1 MRLVTPPDLLTTVR
15 KANSEWVSIL
25 DALDHLII
33 LETAEGTVA
42 RCNQAAAKH
51 MALSVREAVGEKLAT
66 HLWRDGERPAP
77 NGGKQT
83 LRIRN
88 SEDWF
93 EHVSYPLDD
102 GRGVHLLANI
112 NDRQQLQAVAEGLN
126 VSENLNFMVTGIRHE
141 LGNPLNSLKMAMS
154 VMQERLPSLQQ
165 SEVMVYLERMGEQL
179 QRMEYLLQL
188 LRSFS
193 VSEVVQPVPTDLAQ
207 AVDSFIALSSADLE
221 RQNVTLVAEHGALPL
236 VVGDARALQQVLSN
250 LVANAVD
257 ARKPDSPLLIT
268 FLSEKIGQRV
278 VLVVRDNGQGMSQ
291 KQLAV
296 LFRPFVSAKAHGSG
310 LGLSIVRRLLATLGA
325 SIAFRSQVGT
335 GTQVELS
342 FVVADSAP

>member
-1 MRLVTPPDLLTTVR
+1 MTPSDLLTTVSR
-15 KANSEWVSIL
+15 AASEWLSIL
-25 DALDHLII
+25 DALDHLVI

-42 RCNQAAAKH
+42 RCNQAAAAH
-51 MALSVREAVGEKLAT
+51 MGLSVRQAVGESLAT
-66 HLWRDGERPAP
+66 RLWRDGECPAADT
-77 NGGKQT
+77 GKQT

-88 SEDWF
+88 SDDWF
-93 EHVSYPLDD
+93 EHVSYPLAD
-102 GRGVHLLANI
+102 GRGVHLLVNI

-126 VSENLNFMVTGIRHE
+126 VSDNLNFMVTGIRHE

-154 VMQERLPSLQQ
+154 VLRERLPSLQQ
-165 SEVMVYLERMGEQL
+165 SEILVYLTRMGEQV

-193 VSEVVQPVPTDLAQ
+193 VSEVVQPTPTDLVQ
-207 AVDSFIALSSADLE
+207 AVDSFIALSCADLE
-221 RQNVTLVAEHGALPL
+221 RQNVTLRAEHTALPPI
-236 VVGDARALQQVLSN
+236 VGDARALQQVLSN

-268 FLSEKIGQRV
+268 FASEKIGQRV
-278 VLVVRDNGQGMSQ
+278 VLVVTDNGSGMSP
-291 KQLAV
+291 KQLSM
-296 LFRPFVSAKAHGSG
+296 LFRPFVSTKPHGSG

-342 FVVADSAP
+342 FVVAESVP